1 MAVVKFSDVLSGF
14 EFANFGSLFEISAY
28 ISLDRGTVHYAPGDS
43 GLDEELPKDLE
54 TSDRYLAIPHKNELD
69 LGRALALAFIE
80 EALPDD
86 YDTVADYFRRRGA
99 YARFKGLL
107 EDRDMLS
114 RWYEFE
120 NKATEAALRRWCKEN
135 DIQLIDG

>member
-1 MAVVKFSDVLSGF
+1 MAAVRFSDVLLGF
-14 EFANFGSLFEISAY
+14 EFANFGSLLDNSAY

-43 GLDEELPKDLE
+43 GLDEELPEDLE
-54 TSDRYLAIPHKNELD
+54 ASDRYIAIPHKNELD

-80 EALPDD
+80 VALPDD
-86 YDTVADYFRRRGA
+86 YDTIANYFRSRGA
-99 YARFKGLL
+99 YSRFTGLL